1 MKLFIYLRKVFSIFI
16 GLGAFYMLN
25 GFSNDEIYVE
35 INNQELRI
43 KLESNSSSTA
53 LYEVLQKSDLN
64 ILMNDYG
71 GFEKVGRIDK
81 NLPTNDKYFQAK
93 ALDLILYNANNI
105 VIYYDNNSWS
115 FTKLGTIYGISKD
128 ELKKLLGN
136 GKINARF
143 YVKNKD

>member
-1 MKLFIYLRKVFSIFI
+1 
-16 GLGAFYMLN
+16 MLN

-81 NLPTNDKYFQAK
+81 SLPTNDKYFQAK